1 MLTWNLEYTECFL
14 RKRNLWQATTEDES
28 SKYVRQYPTV
38 FFQTITSS
46 TCSFLCDP
54 LKHYLL
60 YFKST
65 LKSSQFYG
73 QCLWRWRPVSRCP
86 WASQRRRCA
95 TAERTRPRSQGREE
109 RYPALSGWAGL
120 DLRSWR
126 SLICEAPPAGK
137 KKKCFKEKRL
147 FAKYVLIKFYY
158 ELLEKSYFS

>member
-14 RKRNLWQATTEDES
+14 RKRNLWQATAEDES

-38 FFQTITSS
+38 FSNNYIFHVFILMWP
-46 TCSFLCDP
+46 F
-54 LKHYLL
+54 HYLL

-86 WASQRRRCA
+86 WASQRRKCA
-95 TAERTRPRSQGREE
+95 TAAQTRPRSQGREE

-137 KKKCFKEKRL
+137 KKNCFKEKRL